1 MKLKEALEVVWISD
15 SGRVRN
21 HNEDSTAV
29 DETLGLVI
37 LADGMG
43 GYRAGEVASAMA
55 VTTTFRRT
63 RDSLA
68 SLVPGQTD
76 KETGLTYES
85 LTVRD
90 AIARANEDV
99 FEAAT
104 NISEFKGMGT
114 TLVAAL
120 FYDNRLTCAHV
131 GDSRMYA
138 FREKQMAQLTVDH
151 TVVQEFVQT
160 GLYSVDEARESFN
173 PSLVTRALGV
183 EQDIVVDVHERSV
196 KTDDLYLLC
205 SDGLTDMVGEDKIEL
220 ELAKPQPLEAC
231 AERLLQLANKGGGED
246 NISIILVKV
255 VGDFKAEENWQTQ
268 MLDWFNR

>member
-1 MKLKEALEVVWISD
+1 MKLNDALRVVCISD
-15 SGRVRN
+15 PGRVRN

-29 DETLGLVI
+29 DVELGLAI

-43 GYRAGEVASAMA
+43 GYRAGEVASAVA
-55 VTTTFRRT
+55 VTTTFRQT
-63 RDSLA
+63 RDKLA
-68 SLVPGQTD
+68 ALVPGQTD
-76 KETGLTYES
+76 EETGLAYES

-90 AIARANEDV
+90 AIAQANEDV
-99 FEAAT
+99 YDSAT
-104 NISEFKGMGT
+104 EKKEFKGMGT

-138 FREKQMAQLTVDH
+138 FRGGQMVQLTVDH

-160 GLYSVDEARESFN
+160 GLYSVDEAKASFN

-183 EQDIVVDVHERSV
+183 EQDIDVDVHERSV
-196 KTDDLYLLC
+196 KKGDRYLLC
-205 SDGLTDMVGEDKIEL
+205 SDGLTDMVGEDKIEK
-220 ELAKPQPLEAC
+220 ELAKSQPIEESAQ
-231 AERLLQLANKGGGED
+231 RLLQLANKRGGED
-246 NISIILVKV
+246 NISIILVEV
-255 VGDFKAEENWQTQ
+255 IGDFKAEENWQTQ